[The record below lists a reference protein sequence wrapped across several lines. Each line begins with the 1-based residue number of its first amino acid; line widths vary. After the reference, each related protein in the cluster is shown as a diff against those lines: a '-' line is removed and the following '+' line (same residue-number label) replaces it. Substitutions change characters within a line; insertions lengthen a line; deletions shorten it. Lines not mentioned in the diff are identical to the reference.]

1 MNGLILSF
9 QLAVLALIALS
20 FLILIS
26 VPVVFASANGW
37 SENKNYII
45 FGITA
50 WVILV
55 CVVGALNSFVI

>member
-9 QLAVLALIALS
+9 QLAVLAFIVLS

-26 VPVVFASANGW
+26 VPVVFASTNGW

-45 FGITA
+45 FSLTA
-50 WVILV
+50 WIILV
-55 CVVGALNSFVI
+55 CIIGFLNSFVI